1 MGLFN
6 KNSEISDTAKELK
19 DYRKKRENEGAYNI
33 TPEKFYDSTM
43 KNSDDNGK
51 NVCKSTDYNNNI
63 SLNMQN
69 YQHDSQQ
76 QVHTTYYQ
84 QGDIREKYNSSHI
97 IYGNQ
102 NINQNQKPSQKGGKF
117 ILIWFL
123 VSFIGMFVTFPTY
136 PAVGMLIFGLL
147 FAVIGFYVCFFN
159 GKKREYAGLIFSF
172 IGIAT
177 IAGVLIFWFGSVNF
191 VESIT
196 KIVPYLFMLIFFFVG
211 LGIIITPYINKKI
224 KIKRCTD
231 KSIAKVVNLQRKRN
245 SKGKYLYCPVY
256 EYLYKGQILV
266 TNDNSYRNF
275 CLPKLGDEFEILIN
289 PQNPTDTYVNS
300 NKSKVGNIIFGGIF
314 MAVPIFIMLILLLC
328 V

>member
-6 KNSEISDTAKELK
+6 KNSEISDTEKELK

-33 TPEKFYDSTM
+33 TPEKFYGSTM
-43 KNSDDNGK
+43 QNSDDNGE
-51 NVCKSTDYNNNI
+51 NVGKSTDYNNNI
-63 SLNMQN
+63 PPNMQN

-76 QVHTTYYQ
+76 VHTTYYQ
-84 QGDIREKYNSSHI
+84 QSNIREKYNSSHI
-97 IYGNQ
+97 IYGHQ
-102 NINQNQKPSQKGGKF
+102 NINQNQKSSKKGGKF

-136 PAVGMLIFGLL
+136 PAVGMLIFGLI

-172 IGIAT
+172 IGIAI
-177 IAGVLIFWFGSVNF
+177 IAGVLIFWFGSANF

-196 KIVPYLFMLIFFFVG
+196 KIVPYLFMPIFFFIG
-211 LGIIITPYINKKI
+211 LGIMITPYITKKI

-231 KSIAKVVNLQRKRN
+231 KSIAKVVNLQRKRS
-245 SKGKYLYCPVY
+245 SKGKYVYCPVY

-289 PQNPTDTYVNS
+289 PQDPTDTYVNS

-314 MAVPIFIMLILLLC
+314 MAVPIFIMLISLLC